1 MPQFVI
7 VKRWAIR
14 DDHCESE
21 LLDLVREDVAPHYGR
36 LPGCLGLGLLR
47 IRGTRSYL
55 ALQYWESREAWK
67 SATSSDSYSEWLD
80 AYEPSLERWNIIME
94 FEDEWETEDALG

>member
-7 VKRWAIR
+7 VKRWAR
-14 DDHCESE
+14 RQGHSESE
-21 LLDLVREDVAPHYGR
+21 LLDLVRRHIIPHYDR
-36 LPGCLGLGLLR
+36 MPGCLGLGLLR

-55 ALQYWESREAWK
+55 ALQYWESREIRQ
-67 SATSSDSYSEWLD
+67 SALSSDSYSAWLAD
-80 AYEPSLERWNIIME
+80 YGPTLERWNDMME